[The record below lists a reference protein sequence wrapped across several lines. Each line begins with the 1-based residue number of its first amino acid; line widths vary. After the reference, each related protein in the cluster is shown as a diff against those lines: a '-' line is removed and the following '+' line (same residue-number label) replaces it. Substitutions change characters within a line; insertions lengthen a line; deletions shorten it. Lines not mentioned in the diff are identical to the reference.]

1 LRLLAI
7 QGLVAEA
14 ADEDDM
20 GFLPDFDEM
29 MGPGSPEAELPDLS
43 DLGLGGSVEIG
54 ESGSQ
59 GAPDKKEVS
68 YSFDEDSSDDE
79 GDGYERKEQN
89 VMDMLKSAQTIED
102 LFEMLHGK
110 EADDIFEVLEYD
122 NIETLIEGLTD
133 GSDLNLVR
141 NLTQGEINV
150 ENGADLGRQLQT
162 MLDAAN
168 EAAKALAAE
177 VEAAAKAQID
187 SKLMPAP
194 LTIPKIRE
202 PRGHCL
208 IQGHCKK
215 LKVVLVKTPTIVK
228 VADKGKFV
236 VAQWSN
242 VSQRTC
248 DMYAERCN
256 ESCEHDP
263 KNPDG
268 NNHIGRTFKPYTGEV
283 RIKGVVQVGRELTAD
298 TSAIRNSDGS
308 IPSFTYQWTRGNN
321 VAVGDNL
328 PTYTLDPSDANQNIK
343 VTVTYELTNP
353 TYIKR
358 DEHFDGDSFVRPNPV
373 VKTSATRRS
382 PVKGSGKRKADGPM
396 TGSLAKKQNQD
407 MQMQPMH
414 GLANRSTILLTPPS
428 ASTLKQKSF
437 LKANQV

>member
-1 LRLLAI
+1 MAAKFLRLLAI

-29 MGPGSPEAELPDLS
+29 MGPGSPELPAFADLE
-43 DLGLGGSVEIG
+43 LGGSVEIG

-68 YSFDEDSSDDE
+68 YSYDEDSSDDE
-79 GDGYERKEQN
+79 GDGYERKDQN
-89 VMDMLKSAQTIED
+89 VTDMLKSAKTIKD
-102 LFEMLHGK
+102 LFEMLQGK

-141 NLTQGEINV
+141 ALTQGGIDV

-177 VEAAAKAQID
+177 VAAAAKAQID
-187 SKLMPAP
+187 SELMPSP
-194 LTIPKIRE
+194 RTIPKIRE
-202 PRGHCL
+202 PRGHCA

-215 LKVVLVKTPTIVK
+215 LIKDIPTSTYVFW
-228 VADKGKFV
+228 A
-236 VAQWSN
+236 WSN
-242 VSQRTC
+242 VSKRTC
-248 DMYAERCN
+248 DEYADEWNSICRN
-256 ESCEHDP
+256 YP
-263 KNPDG
+263 KG
-268 NNHIGRTFKPYTGEV
+268 KYHLSGTFKPYTGEV
-283 RIKGVVQVGRELTAD
+283 RIKGVVQVGSVLTAD

-328 PTYTLDPSDANQNIK
+328 PKYTLDPSDADQNIK

-358 DEHFDGDSFVRPNPV
+358 DEHFDGDSFVRPYPV

-396 TGSLAKKQNQD
+396 TGSLPKKTKPTCLHVEAKVI
-407 MQMQPMH
+407 
-414 GLANRSTILLTPPS
+414 S
-428 ASTLKQKSF
+428 
-437 LKANQV
+437 